1 VFHIRKNKVGDG
13 QRSLF
18 WKDRWLNGHAASDFA
33 PGLTLT
39 VSARIANS
47 RTVAHACLQNQWLL
61 DIPGTLAA

>member
-1 VFHIRKNKVGDG
+1 MEIFR
-13 QRSLF
+13 RELF
-18 WKDRWLNGHAASDFA
+18 APPVITQKKNGHAASDFA